1 MLEALKFLIPRRI
14 RKAVRDI
21 LGITALQERVS
32 HLEELLYEGSGGL
45 WEKSRE
51 RWRES
56 TPTAHLTWGR
66 ELSGDS
72 FIAKSRSYGAFDPDR
87 AVLEI
92 GPGYG
97 RLLKSM
103 VEQKVQF
110 KRYLGLDISE
120 KHVKY
125 LKETFRDPNIH
136 FLHADAE
143 NVSLDGAF
151 DVVLSSL
158 TFKHFFPSFEAAL
171 RNVAT
176 CVSPGGLFLFDLIE
190 GKQKHFEFDQNV
202 VNSLREYTR
211 PEIEEILGRVGLE
224 LVAFDEVR
232 HDPEHMRL
240 LVVARKPK

>member
-1 MLEALKFLIPRRI
+1 MRDTLKFLIPRKI

-32 HLEELLYEGSGGL
+32 HLEELLYEAGDGL

-56 TPTAHLTWGR
+56 APTVHLTWGQ
-66 ELSGDS
+66 ELSGES
-72 FIAKSRSYGAFDPDR
+72 FIQKSSSYDVFGPDK

-103 VEQKVQF
+103 VEQNVQF
-110 KRYLGLDISE
+110 KKYLGLDISE

-125 LKETFRDPNIH
+125 LRETFRDSKIN

-143 NVSLDGAF
+143 NVSFDNGF

-158 TFKHFFPSFEAAL
+158 TFKHLFPSFEATL
-171 RNVAT
+171 RNVT
-176 CVSPGGLFLFDLIE
+176 KYVSPGGLFLFDLIE

-202 VNSLREYTR
+202 VTSLREYTR
-211 PEIEEILGRVGLE
+211 PEIEEILSRVGLE
-224 LVAFDEVR
+224 LVAFDEVW
-232 HDPEHMRL
+232 HDQEHMRL
-240 LVVARKPK
+240 LVVARKAK